1 MSETLPVADA
11 IPALRDALRD
21 RRSAVLQAPPGAG
34 KTTTVPLA
42 LLDEPWLGSQ
52 RIVML
57 EPRRVAA
64 RAAAHRMAQLLGES
78 AGGRVGYRTRTDTRV
93 SGATRIEVVTEG
105 ILTRQ
110 LQRDPTLDGVGL
122 VIFDEFHERSLIGD
136 LGLALTLHS
145 RRLVREDLRVLVM
158 SATLDAAAVAK
169 LLDDA
174 PIITAEGRVFP
185 IDTRYVPPR
194 DPRAMD
200 VAITGTIRRAIE
212 NDSGD

>member
-1 MSETLPVADA
+1 MPDMLPVAEA
-11 IPALRDALRD
+11 IPALREALRD

-145 RRLVREDLRVLVM
+145 RSLVRDDLRVLVM
-158 SATLDAAAVAK
+158 SATLDTAAVAG
-169 LLDDA
+169 LLDAA
-174 PIITAEGRVFP
+174 PVITSLGRTFAVE
-185 IDTRYVPPR
+185 TRYIPPR
-194 DPRAMD
+194 EPRSLESAV
-200 VAITGTIRRAIE
+200 VAAIHR
-212 NDSGD
+212 SV